1 MDLLKSM
8 LANRDSSVRPL
19 SDPKPRKARGKKK
32 ETKADRAKAQTPGTK
47 AMRNFII
54 EEKPGKKVVKEH
66 FEGMIESLC
75 ESSSDEE

>member
-1 MDLLKSM
+1 MDLIKSM
-8 LANRDSSVRPL
+8 LANRQSAVRPV
-19 SDPKPRKARGKKK
+19 SDPKPRRRGAKK

-66 FEGMIESLC
+66 FEGMIEALC